1 VTPQLASRKA
11 SNFFTYG
18 CVATQRSM
26 VKRLNWQNR
35 PAAARILHSL
45 QPGAALGD
53 PPCGG
58 GVALAA
64 MVRSSTRVE
73 RTPKRGSEDFMN
85 RTRTSLVAT
94 AATLGAIALL
104 STAPAH
110 AIICTTS
117 DCPPPSVPEP
127 ATLGLL
133 ALGIAGLAIARR
145 RK

>member
-1 VTPQLASRKA
+1 M
-11 SNFFTYG
+11 
-18 CVATQRSM
+18 QRSIP
-26 VKRLNWQNR
+26 KQLNCQKR
-35 PAAARILHSL
+35 PAAARILHFHEPS
-45 QPGAALGD
+45 AALGD
-53 PPCGG
+53 PPYDG

-104 STAPAH
+104 STAPAN

-133 ALGIAGLAIARR
+133 ALGVAGLALARR